1 VGFRH
6 LTGFTDDADAGAPN
20 LEGLIAVLRGRCDA
34 EHAQSGCHRAK
45 RLRHPLP
52 GTNNCGATGCEVPMW
67 HGFTG
72 GWNRQ
77 AALTGPGCNN
87 ADGSGYLADVID
99 GVGTS
104 APRSR

>member
-1 VGFRH
+1 
-6 LTGFTDDADAGAPN
+6 
-20 LEGLIAVLRGRCDA
+20 
-34 EHAQSGCHRAK
+34 
-45 RLRHPLP
+45 
-52 GTNNCGATGCEVPMW
+52 MW